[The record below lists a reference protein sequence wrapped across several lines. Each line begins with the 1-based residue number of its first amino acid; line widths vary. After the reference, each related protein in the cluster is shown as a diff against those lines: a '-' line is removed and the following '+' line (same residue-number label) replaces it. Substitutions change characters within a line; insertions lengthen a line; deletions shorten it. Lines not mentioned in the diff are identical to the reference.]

1 MTNKGLDEED
11 EENEEDEEDEENEE
25 DDEDDNE
32 NFEMFCINTKL
43 CDKNV
48 DSPFPSWQLHF

>member
-1 MTNKGLDEED
+1 MGGGKDEKDEKDKDAED
-11 EENEEDEEDEENEE
+11 KENEEDE
-25 DDEDDNE
+25 EDDNE